1 MKFLKVKTISSFL
14 VINLSRI
21 ISITNTS
28 IGISKS
34 VIMTDNEKYCSIEK
48 PEEIYD
54 KIQELLKN

>member
-1 MKFLKVKTISSFL
+1 MRFLKVKTISSFL

-21 ISITNTS
+21 IAIRNTS

-34 VIMTDNEKYCSIEK
+34 VIITDEDEYCSIET
-48 PEEIYD
+48 PEEIYN

>member
-21 ISITNTS
+21 IAIRNTS

-34 VIMTDNEKYCSIEK
+34 VIITDEDKYCSIET

-54 KIQELLKN
+54 KIQELLNN

>member
-1 MKFLKVKTISSFL
+1 MKFLKIKTISSFL

-21 ISITNTS
+21 IAIINTS
-28 IGISKS
+28 SGISKS
-34 VIMTDNEKYCSIEK
+34 VITTDEEKYFSIET

>member
-1 MKFLKVKTISSFL
+1 MKFLKVKTISSFI

-21 ISITNTS
+21 IAITNTS

-34 VIMTDNEKYCSIEK
+34 VIITDEDKYCSIET
-48 PEEIYD
+48 PEEIHD

>member
-21 ISITNTS
+21 TAITNTS
-28 IGISKS
+28 SGISKS
-34 VIMTDNEKYCSIEK
+34 VITADKEKYFSIET

-54 KIQELLKN
+54 KIQELLK

>member
-34 VIMTDNEKYCSIEK
+34 VIMTDNEKYCSIET

-54 KIQELLKN
+54 

>member
-21 ISITNTS
+21 TAITNTS
-28 IGISKS
+28 SGISKS
-34 VIMTDNEKYCSIEK
+34 VIMTDEEKHFSIET

-54 KIQELLKN
+54 KIQELLNN